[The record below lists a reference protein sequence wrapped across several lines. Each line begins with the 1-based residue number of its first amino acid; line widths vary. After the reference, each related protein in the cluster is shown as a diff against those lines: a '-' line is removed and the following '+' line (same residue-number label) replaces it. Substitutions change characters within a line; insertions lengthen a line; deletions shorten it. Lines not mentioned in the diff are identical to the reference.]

1 MLIYKYVY
9 TDATRLNWDSAD
21 KFCRWIFARRDAA
34 EKQRAA
40 TDNFDSLLEDT
51 AAAAA
56 EGWLFVGT
64 LGRQKRAPF

>member
-1 MLIYKYVY
+1 VL
-9 TDATRLNWDSAD
+9 TFDR
-21 KFCRWIFARRDAA
+21 FCRWIFARRDAA

-40 TDNFDSLLEDT
+40 TDNFDSLLEGT

-64 LGRQKRAPF
+64 LGRQKRSPFSKLLHYYKK